1 MQLFQVQLL
10 LAQAQAQV
18 LVPVQLALQLVAL
31 VQLPLL
37 LLLHHN
43 DMNVT
48 CGTYSCPVLLNSTC
62 VFYEGANLIYIN
74 VNSNDNIQTALEKV
88 NDKVRELEERLRIL
102 ES

>member
-1 MQLFQVQLL
+1 
-10 LAQAQAQV
+10 
-18 LVPVQLALQLVAL
+18 
-31 VQLPLL
+31 
-37 LLLHHN
+37 
-43 DMNVT
+43 MNVT

-88 NDKVRELEERLRIL
+88 NEKVRELEERLRIL

>member
-1 MQLFQVQLL
+1 MQLF
-10 LAQAQAQV
+10 
-18 LVPVQLALQLVAL
+18 
-31 VQLPLL
+31 QLPLL
-37 LLLHHN
+37 LALVLAPLLQLPLHHN
-43 DMNVT
+43 GMNVT

>member
-1 MQLFQVQLL
+1 MQLFQVQLPPAPALVLPLAQL
-10 LAQAQAQV
+10 LALV
-18 LVPVQLALQLVAL
+18 LAP
-31 VQLPLL
+31 LPPQ